1 MKRHTFI
8 LMVFLSV
15 ATGIA
20 AQREDTIY
28 ISNSRPVV
36 LRIKSSDVFKTDF
49 SKQFTDQNRPGLP
62 EYKSI
67 YVEADSILN
76 TIKMKAFR
84 NFKQPAQLIVMTKT
98 ESKSFLVIFDSSAKK
113 IDYSFSFATPP
124 VATEIAEEVKKT
136 VKVDPPA
143 EKSGTDE
150 IGIEKRKLFAAARSK
165 QPNMNDVSRFDHQLS
180 VVLSKIYQDKE
191 QTCFTI
197 SMLNYLKTTLELA
210 SVEVSLVSGSTTTP
224 VPAVIEESAFAPMGK
239 WAKTSFSII
248 VENLKMP
255 VESTLQLT
263 FKYKDTKYSD
273 LVLELKR
280 KKFEKRELIY

>member
-1 MKRHTFI
+1 MKRHTF
-8 LMVFLSV
+8 LLLVFLSL
-15 ATGIA
+15 ATGIL
-20 AQREDTIY
+20 AQKEDTIF

-36 LRIKSSDVFKTDF
+36 LRIKSADVFKTDF
-49 SKQFTDQNRPGLP
+49 SKQFTDQNRAGLP

-67 YVEADSILN
+67 YVEADSVLN

-113 IDYSFSFATPP
+113 IDYSFSFAPP
-124 VATEIAEEVKKT
+124 VITEPAEEEKKPA
-136 VKVDPPA
+136 KVEAPV
-143 EKSGTDE
+143 EKTFSDE
-150 IGIEKRKLFAAARSK
+150 IGPEKRKLFAAARSK
-165 QPNMNDVSRFDHQLS
+165 QPNINDVSRFDHQLS

-191 QTCFTI
+191 QTCFSI
-197 SMLNYLKTTLELA
+197 SLFNYLKTTLELG
-210 SVEVSLVSGSTTTP
+210 SVEVSLLTGSTVTP

-239 WAKTSFSII
+239 WAKTNFSII

-255 VESTLQLT
+255 VESTLQFT

-273 LVLELKR
+273 LVLELKK